1 LKILILTH
9 EFPPVG
15 GGAGTIVKNLSLQYT
30 NKGHEVHIITSR
42 YQNYPNNFS
51 AKNIFFHYVWGK
63 RRSQLD
69 NQIFLT
75 FLSFMF
81 LAVFKGFKVIKSFD
95 IDIIHSSMSIPAGLV
110 GTILKKIFNIPHV
123 LSLFGSDVP
132 HHSTS
137 KTMIIFK
144 PLIKYILLNANKNIV
159 LSKGLLKTL
168 SKTINLN
175 KINTRVIYAGVDLPN
190 NINSDQLYTKQ
201 SNFIKLISLGRL
213 VELKGFQD
221 VIRALQI
228 INEASSIKFKY
239 NIIGDGPFRQN
250 LIDLIE
256 ELNLSDYVELHGFIS
271 DSKNKSKLLYEADIF
286 VGPSHTEALGLV
298 FIEALS
304 HGLPVI
310 GTNVGGI
317 PEIINAKD
325 FGLLVAPKD
334 IEGIKNAII
343 ELSSKFGKFE
353 TDKII
358 NRAKEFSWESI
369 GEKYLFEYKKI
380 LAVKNKNLI
389 ENGNLLV

>member
-1 LKILILTH
+1 MKILILTH

-51 AKNIFFHYVWGK
+51 AKN
-63 RRSQLD
+63 
-69 NQIFLT
+69 IFLT

-201 SNFIKLISLGRL
+201 SNFINLISLGRL

-228 INEASSIKFKY
+228 INEASSIKFEY
-239 NIIGDGPFRQN
+239 NIIGDGPFRSN

-256 ELNLSDYVELHGFIS
+256 KLNLSNY
-271 DSKNKSKLLYEADIF
+271 
-286 VGPSHTEALGLV
+286 
-298 FIEALS
+298 
-304 HGLPVI
+304 
-310 GTNVGGI
+310 
-317 PEIINAKD
+317 
-325 FGLLVAPKD
+325 
-334 IEGIKNAII
+334 
-343 ELSSKFGKFE
+343 
-353 TDKII
+353 
-358 NRAKEFSWESI
+358 
-369 GEKYLFEYKKI
+369 I
-380 LAVKNKNLI
+380 LI
-389 ENGNLLV
+389 H

>member
-1 LKILILTH
+1 MKILFLTH

-15 GGAGTIVKNLSLQYT
+15 GGVGTIVKNLALQYT

-42 YQNYPNNFS
+42 YENYPNNFS

-63 RRSQLD
+63 RKSQLD

-81 LAVFKGFKVIKSFD
+81 LAVFKGLKVIKSFN

-110 GTILKKIFNIPHV
+110 GTILKFFFNIPHV
-123 LSLFGSDVP
+123 LFLGGSDVP

-137 KTMIIFK
+137 KTMISFK
-144 PLIKYILLNANKNIV
+144 PLIKYILLNANKIIV
-159 LSKGLLKTL
+159 ISKGLMKTL
-168 SKTINLN
+168 SKTVNLN
-175 KINTRVIYAGVDLPN
+175 KINASVIYAGVDLPD
-190 NINSDQLYTKQ
+190 NIYGNQIQTKNSNT
-201 SNFIKLISLGRL
+201 IKLISLGRL

-221 VIRALQI
+221 VFRALQI
-228 INEASSIKFKY
+228 INEASSIKFEY
-239 NIIGDGPFRQN
+239 NIIGDGPFRRN

-256 ELNLSDYVELHGFIS
+256 KLNLSNYVELHGLIS

-298 FIEALS
+298 FIEALA

-317 PEIINAKD
+317 PEIINSKD

-334 IEGIKNAII
+334 VEGIKNAII
-343 ELSSKFGKFE
+343 EISSKLGKFE

-369 GEKYLFEYKKI
+369 GKNYLFEYKAI
-380 LAVKNKNLI
+380 LADKKLI
-389 ENGNLLV
+389 

>member
-1 LKILILTH
+1 M
-9 EFPPVG
+9 G
-15 GGAGTIVKNLSLQYT
+15 GGAGKIVKNLSLQYT
-30 NKGHEVHIITSR
+30 KKGHEVHVVTSR
-42 YQNYPNNFS
+42 YENYPNDFS

-81 LAVFKGFKVIKSFD
+81 LAVFKGFKIIKSFD

-110 GTILKKIFNIPHV
+110 GTILKKFFNIPHV
-123 LSLFGSDVP
+123 ISISGSDVP
-132 HHSTS
+132 HHTTS
-137 KTMIIFK
+137 KIMIILK

-159 LSKGLLKTL
+159 HSKGTLKTL

-175 KINTRVIYAGVDLPN
+175 KINARVIYPGVDLPD
-190 NINSDQLYTKQ
+190 NIYGHKIQTKH
-201 SNFIKLISLGRL
+201 SNTIKLISLGRL

-239 NIIGDGPFRQN
+239 IIIGEGPFRKY
-250 LIDLIE
+250 LIDLVE
-256 ELNLSDYVELHGFIS
+256 KLNLSNHVEFQGFIS
-271 DSKNKSKLLYEADIF
+271 DSKAKSKLLYEADIF
-286 VGPSHTEALGLV
+286 IGPSHTEALGLV

-310 GTNVGGI
+310 GTNIGGI

-325 FGLLVAPKD
+325 LGLLVVPKD
-334 IEGIKNAII
+334 IEGIRNAII
-343 ELSSKFGKFE
+343 SLSSKLEDLK

-358 NRAKEFSWESI
+358 NRAKEFSWESV
-369 GEKYLFEYKKI
+369 GENYLFEYKAI
-380 LAVKNKNLI
+380 LADKNKNLI